1 MTELESDKGRPLTEE
16 EIAQF
21 RELLEK
27 DKRVTWIWTTF
38 RVWAGWIAAITAAYF
53 AAKSFLLDILTNK

>member
-1 MTELESDKGRPLTEE
+1 MTDLESDKGRPLTEE

-21 RELLEK
+21 RDLLEK
-27 DKRVTWIWTTF
+27 DKRVTWIWTTL

-53 AAKSFLLDILTNK
+53 ATKTFILDLLSGK